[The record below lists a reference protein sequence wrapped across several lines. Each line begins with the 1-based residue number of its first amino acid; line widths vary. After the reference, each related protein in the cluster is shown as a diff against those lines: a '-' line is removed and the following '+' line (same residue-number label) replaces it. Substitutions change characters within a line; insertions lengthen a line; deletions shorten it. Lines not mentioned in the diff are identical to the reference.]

1 MNIMN
6 MMNIMKIMNI
16 MNILDI
22 MDIADIMKK
31 KKLLLFHS
39 ISNRDNSY
47 GIFYLVVSDIPSI
60 GMHFFL
66 VFFKKMNV

>member
-22 MDIADIMKK
+22 MDITDIMKK

-47 GIFYLVVSDIPSI
+47 GN
-60 GMHFFL
+60 FL
-66 VFFKKMNV
+66 LG

>member
-22 MDIADIMKK
+22 MDITDTLKK
-31 KKLLLFHS
+31 TKLLLFHS

-47 GIFYLVVSDIPSI
+47 GN
-60 GMHFFL
+60 FL
-66 VFFKKMNV
+66 LG